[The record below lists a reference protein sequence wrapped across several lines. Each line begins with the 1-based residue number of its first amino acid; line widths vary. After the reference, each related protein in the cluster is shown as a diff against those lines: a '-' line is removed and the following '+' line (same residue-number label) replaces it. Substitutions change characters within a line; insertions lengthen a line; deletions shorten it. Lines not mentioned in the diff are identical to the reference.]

1 MQPTAP
7 LADIDEPADA
17 PGAAPDATPQFE
29 EGDIFGAV
37 RKEKSRDPRGAVC
50 QVREGPDGALFLT
63 KDAIFCCS
71 LENSVRKGL
80 IWFITWK
87 WFDRFIMSII
97 LVNAVFMGL
106 ADYSVVDD
114 SGNPFPTDFRD
125 GGRTSPM
132 NTIIEGLDPTFT
144 GIYCVEMAIK
154 IVALGFFIGPN
165 TYLRDGWN
173 VLDFVAVV
181 TSVAAL
187 IPGIPNVSSLR
198 TLRVLR
204 PLRSLKMLPGMK
216 VIIDSMLMA
225 IEPLGNVVVLLIAV
239 FIIFGILA
247 TQLFMGIQH
256 QRCRL
261 TPFPVLLEVSSWLW
275 NTKKNPHFPPPPP
288 PPPPSLPPSCL
299 FPAPSLLFVSRPF
312 PLLILFLI
320 GANSLP
326 SPPPTPPTPRT
337 PFSFPSF
344 FLFSFLPLSEF
355 FLIYFCLCSPFLSPL
370 TTDPCTPSPPPR
382 TSPVA
387 TFPHTPLPPSSYRP
401 MSTERHNSRPPQVTS
416 QWSQPTHRPSNAWT
430 PPTTTPKGGIKK
442 PRLGMPTQ
450 TATDSAVFGRSTLMT
465 RAFAPSAG
473 SMAREA
479 TTTAP

>member
-1 MQPTAP
+1 MLRVYLQDLFGTLPTVPRRAFAWRRAANTSATSGLTPEVEQLPTPDLAPTLFVESPSPSPSRSDKNDPSATAVDFSPAMQPPSVAP
-7 LADIDEPADA
+7 DVPANVSNS
-17 PGAAPDATPQFE
+17 AAPDAAPEAEVKFE
-29 EGDIFGAV
+29 EGDIFGIV
-37 RKEKSRDPRGAVC
+37 RKEKQRDPRGALF

-71 LENSVRKGL
+71 LQNKARKSL
-80 IWFITWK
+80 IWLITWK

-125 GGRTSPM
+125 GRTSPM

-239 FIIFGILA
+239 FVIFGILA

-261 TPFPVLLEVSSWLW
+261 TPYPVLLQV
-275 NTKKNPHFPPPPP
+275 
-288 PPPPSLPPSCL
+288 
-299 FPAPSLLFVSRPF
+299 
-312 PLLILFLI
+312 
-320 GANSLP
+320 G
-326 SPPPTPPTPRT
+326 
-337 PFSFPSF
+337 FS
-344 FLFSFLPLSEF
+344 
-355 FLIYFCLCSPFLSPL
+355 I
-370 TTDPCTPSPPPR
+370 
-382 TSPVA
+382 
-387 TFPHTPLPPSSYRP
+387 
-401 MSTERHNSRPPQVTS
+401 
-416 QWSQPTHRPSNAWT
+416 
-430 PPTTTPKGGIKK
+430 
-442 PRLGMPTQ
+442 
-450 TATDSAVFGRSTLMT
+450 
-465 RAFAPSAG
+465 
-473 SMAREA
+473 
-479 TTTAP
+479 